1 MYPLRCACSNPVPG
15 RRVKRLLPALL
26 CALLIGTGVLAGRW
40 QLDRAAQKLALQAT
54 LGQGLG
60 RAPIDIGAA
69 PVNPKDVEY
78 QRASARG
85 SWLADRT
92 VLIDNKVH
100 GGVAGYHVVTP
111 LKLAGSEMHLL
122 VQRGWIA
129 GFGDRREPAIRTPA
143 GAVEVTGELRPPAAR
158 VFELP
163 GAAPQG
169 RVWQNLTLE
178 RYLDATGLALQ
189 PVILLQTSETDDGL
203 LRAWDRPDLGI
214 DKHRGYAFQW
224 FGLAVAAAAFFAVS
238 TWRSRRRPRQP

>member
-1 MYPLRCACSNPVPG
+1 VPG
-15 RRVKRLLPALL
+15 RRVKHLLPALL
-26 CALLIGTGVLAGRW
+26 CALLILTGVLAGCW
-40 QLDRAAQKLALQAT
+40 QLDRAAQKQSLQVT
-54 LGQGLG
+54 LDQGLG
-60 RAPIDIGAA
+60 RAPIDIGDA
-69 PVNPKDVEY
+69 PVNRKDVEY
-78 QRASARG
+78 HRGRARG
-85 SWLADRT
+85 TWLGDRT
-92 VLIDNKVH
+92 VLIDNKVR

-111 LKLAGSEMHLL
+111 LKLVGSDMNLL

-143 GAVEVTGELRPPAAR
+143 GAVEVIGELRPAATR

-178 RYLDATGLALQ
+178 RYREASGLVLQ
-189 PVILLQTSETDDGL
+189 PVMLLQTSEADDGL

-224 FGLAVAAAAFFAVS
+224 FGLAIAAVIFFAVS
-238 TWRSRRRPRQP
+238 TLRSRRRPRQP